1 MFDQG
6 YIRNF
11 CPRNLDSFDYLP
23 SVGSSGGML
32 VVWNG
37 AKFFGHV
44 IFQNE
49 FAMSIEFTSSISNA
63 SWVLTNVYAQC
74 TPDGK
79 QRFLNWFHNIDMAED
94 TDWLVVGDFNL
105 LRKPEDRNRSGGNI
119 SEMLEFN
126 AAISNQRLEELKLYG
141 TKYIWTN
148 KQLSPLLERL
158 DWFFA
163 SVAWL
168 TNYPG
173 SFVSSLSRDTSDH
186 TPCLISISTDV
197 PKAKVFRFEN
207 YWLLHDDFMQVM
219 EHGWNVPTYQTDKA
233 KVMTAK
239 LKNLRRVL
247 RA

>member
-1 MFDQG
+1 
-6 YIRNF
+6 
-11 CPRNLDSFDYLP
+11 
-23 SVGSSGGML
+23 
-32 VVWNG
+32 
-37 AKFFGHV
+37 
-44 IFQNE
+44 
-49 FAMSIEFTSSISNA
+49 
-63 SWVLTNVYAQC
+63 
-74 TPDGK
+74 
-79 QRFLNWFHNIDMAED
+79 
-94 TDWLVVGDFNL
+94 VVGDFNL
-105 LRKPEDRNRSGGNI
+105 LRKPDDRNRPGGNI